1 MRRFHLIEL
10 HEQRWYPPSWRSL
23 VQMVIG
29 HALAHLGTY
38 DGFIEPF
45 RRFLARCRAE
55 AILDLCSGSGEAA
68 IEVWKRL
75 AISGN
80 GPAISGDG
88 PAISGDGPA
97 ASSGGRPPTL
107 LLSDLYPNAMNYRRY
122 KEQYPGWVDFVPDAV
137 DALHPPP
144 DSPPV
149 RTVFNSLHHFRPA
162 EAQAILRDAA
172 RNSAGIAV
180 FEITRRSWGNL
191 IKTLLFLP
199 VASAYLT
206 AFAIRPFRLKNV
218 FLGIFFPVVPLA
230 VVFDGIVSNLRAY
243 RVEELE
249 EMTRSIAAP
258 GFAWETGEIAVER
271 TGLKATYLFG
281 WRHRGLG

>member
-1 MRRFHLIEL
+1 
-10 HEQRWYPPSWRSL
+10 
-23 VQMVIG
+23 MVIG
-29 HALAHLGTY
+29 RALACSGTY
-38 DGFIEPF
+38 NEFIEPF
-45 RRFLARCRAE
+45 RKFLSRCRGE

-68 IEVWKRL
+68 IEIWKRL
-75 AISGN
+75 A
-80 GPAISGDG
+80 
-88 PAISGDGPA
+88 
-97 ASSGGRPPTL
+97 ASSDGRPPTL
-107 LLSDLYPNAMNYRRY
+107 LLSDLYPNAVNYRKY
-122 KEQYPGWVDFVPDAV
+122 KERYPGWIDFVPEAV

-149 RTVFNSLHHFRPA
+149 RTVFNSMHHFRPD

-180 FEITRRSWGNL
+180 FEITRRCWGNL
-191 IKTLLFLP
+191 MKALLFLP

-249 EMTRSIAAP
+249 AMTRSIEAP
-258 GFAWETGEIAVER
+258 GFVWETGEIAVER

-281 WRHRGLG
+281 WRHHAPELFVEDALSSHAEVIQHVKRTVR